1 MAKLAQLEPVP
12 LRDQWPQEDT
22 HFTPWLASEEGLRLL
37 GDALGMDLQVEG
49 TEVSVGS
56 YRADIVAVDAGSNEK
71 VVIENQ
77 LEATNHDHI
86 GKLITYAAAVEA
98 HTIVWVAQEIR
109 QEHRRALE
117 WLNDNTSSDLAFYAI
132 EVELWKIGDSLS
144 APRLSVVA
152 RPSSEVRAVRSVG
165 TADTEGGRTY
175 VDFWTGFNEHLER
188 TSSKI
193 RRRKPQPQHWYDVSI
208 GKTGVYLS
216 VTASLRN
223 ENIGCQLTINMAGAK
238 HLMAKLLT
246 EKDTIEREIGKPLD
260 WHDPPGKKASSVRL
274 RSALDVYEKDN
285 WRKAYEWYSQ
295 QVALFEKTF
304 APRVM
309 SFRAEPDPN
318 EADE

>member
-12 LRDQWPQEDT
+12 LRDQWPEEDK

-37 GDALGMDLQVEG
+37 GNALGMDLHVEG

-56 YRADIVAVDAGSNEK
+56 YRADIVAVDTGSNEK

-109 QEHRRALE
+109 LEHRRALE

-132 EVELWKIGDSLS
+132 EVELWKIGDSPS

-175 VDFWTGFNEHLER
+175 VEFWTGFNEFLEKAG
-188 TSSKI
+188 SKI
-193 RRRKPQPQHWYDVSI
+193 RRRKPQPAYWYDVAI
-208 GKTGVYLS
+208 GKGGVYLALW
-216 VTASLRN
+216 ASLRN
-223 ENIGCQLTINMAGAK
+223 KAITCGLSIGIADGKRLFRCLHDAKAAIESEVGA
-238 HLMAKLLT
+238 A
-246 EKDTIEREIGKPLD
+246 LD
-260 WHDPPGKKASSVRL
+260 WREMPDKKVSRILVEQQIDLWDKA
-274 RSALDVYEKDN
+274 N
-285 WRKAYEWYSQ
+285 WPKAYEWFAQ
-295 QVALFEKTF
+295 KVEVFEKAF
-304 APRVM
+304 APRVVN
-309 SFRAEPDPN
+309 FKPEP
-318 EADE
+318 EASEGDE